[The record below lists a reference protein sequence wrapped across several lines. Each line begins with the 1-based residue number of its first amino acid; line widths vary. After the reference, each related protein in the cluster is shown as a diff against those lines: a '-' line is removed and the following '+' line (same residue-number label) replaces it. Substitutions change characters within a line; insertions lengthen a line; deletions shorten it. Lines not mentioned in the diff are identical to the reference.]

1 MNNSEKKIL
10 DELSK
15 IVMEVLGK
23 DDILLTK
30 NTTANDVAGWD
41 SLSHVQILYKC
52 ELNWGIRLS
61 LKELSSLNNVGDL
74 VEIIVKFLDNK

>member
-1 MNNSEKKIL
+1 MDKKIL

-15 IVMEVLGK
+15 IVREVIGK

-74 VEIIVKFLDNK
+74 VEIIVKFLENK

>member
-1 MNNSEKKIL
+1 MDKKIL

-15 IVMEVLGK
+15 IVGEVIGK

-74 VEIIVKFLDNK
+74 VEIIVKFLENK

>member
-15 IVMEVLGK
+15 IVREVLGK

-74 VEIIVKFLDNK
+74 VEIIVKFLENK